1 MSGSL
6 RREPPVRL
14 IQRSVGEAVL
24 ITSSTGIGAVLNN
37 ARERTI
43 Y

>member
-1 MSGSL
+1 
-6 RREPPVRL
+6 
-14 IQRSVGEAVL
+14 VGEAVL